1 MSGALVRALGV
12 GRPVL
17 VTAGTAAADEFPE
30 GVVVPID
37 PGPREEAEL
46 VAVLEALLDSP
57 ALRDGLSR
65 AARDHVRRHHDLAAT
80 VDRLMDFL
88 EGVLAGK
95 DRALLARAAERARE
109 GSLLAQALEEVR
121 WAARDLGLPG
131 APAGVAAALQDLL
144 GPAR

>member
-12 GRPVL
+12 GRPAL

-121 WAARDLGLPG
+121 WAARDLGLAG